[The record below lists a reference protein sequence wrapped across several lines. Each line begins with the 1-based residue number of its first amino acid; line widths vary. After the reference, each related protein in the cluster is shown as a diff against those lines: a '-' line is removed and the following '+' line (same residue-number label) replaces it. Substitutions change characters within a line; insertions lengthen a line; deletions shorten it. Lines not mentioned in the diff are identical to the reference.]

1 MNTMECSSLCKWV
14 QSALERANPAS
25 EIQVGIAHIEGWRLV
40 LLRPYGLGCGE
51 VPKGHGRLASIGGEV
66 DYHTAL
72 YQLLEVAISAAE
84 SIIGPQPRQF
94 FVDKD
99 GGDDRAWANATGL
112 VFYGRHQLVIHPIL
126 GSAINIGSATLAV
139 PEAIAAAWQQQE
151 PKAQRSLCG
160 SCSQCVEAC
169 PTGALAVGQRGLN
182 LAHCRSAINQKKGD
196 ITPLEA
202 EYMGEWLYG
211 CDLCQ
216 IACPFNKKRLVPGV
230 ESLPLHSLEG
240 LTNKTFKLHYGHR
253 AFAYLGLPRLKR
265 NVALVQDWQQRNR

>member
-1 MNTMECSSLCKWV
+1 MYIIERSLLCDSV
-14 QSALERANPAS
+14 QSALVRAYPDRDTR
-25 EIQVGIAHIEGWRLV
+25 VGIAHLEGWRLV
-40 LLRPYGLGCGE
+40 LLRPYSLSSSE

-72 YQLLEVAISAAE
+72 YQLLEVAISAVE
-84 SIIGPQPRQF
+84 SLIGPQPRQF

-112 VFYGRHQLVIHPIL
+112 VFYGRHQLVIHPNL

-139 PEAIAAAWQQQE
+139 PETVAEAWQQQE
-151 PKAQRSLCG
+151 PKGQKPLCG
-160 SCSQCVEAC
+160 SCSRCVEAC

-182 LAHCRSAINQKKGD
+182 QARCRSAINQKRGD
-196 ITPLEA
+196 LTPLEA

-230 ESLPLHSLEG
+230 ESLPLDCLEG
-240 LTNKTFKLHYGHR
+240 LTNKTFKERYGHR

-265 NVALVQDWQQRNR
+265 NVALVQGWQERNR